1 MKTLSLAGFAGTM
14 LTLASWAAANPATT
28 STAEVH
34 LQNSANESIGK
45 VTLRDTPHGVLME
58 LDLSNL
64 PPGEHA
70 FHIHEH
76 GQCKPPFESA
86 GGHLNPG
93 GRHHGFEAMTG
104 AHAGDL
110 PNLMVPESG
119 SVKAELLARD
129 VRLSEAGGTG
139 LLDADGSALVVHEKA
154 DDHKTDPAGNS
165 GARIACG
172 VVTRPELH

>member
-1 MKTLSLAGFAGTM
+1 MKRLFAAAFAG
-14 LTLASWAAANPATT
+14 LLALASGAAADPATT
-28 STAEVH
+28 RTAEVH
-34 LQNSANESIGK
+34 LQNTANESVGK
-45 VTLRDTPHGVLME
+45 ATLRDTPHGVLME
-58 LDLSNL
+58 LDLTNL

-70 FHIHEH
+70 FHIHER

-86 GGHLNPG
+86 GAHVNPG
-93 GRHHGFEAMTG
+93 SRHHGFEATTG

-110 PNLMVPESG
+110 PNLVVPDSG
-119 SVKAELLARD
+119 AVKVELLARD
-129 VRLSEAGGTG
+129 VRLSEASGSG

-172 VVTRPELH
+172 IVTRPELH

>member
-1 MKTLSLAGFAGTM
+1 MKTLLLAGFAGTM
-14 LTLASWAAANPATT
+14 LALASWAAANPATT
-28 STAEVH
+28 STAEVR
-34 LQNSANESIGK
+34 LQNAANESIGK

-119 SVKAELLARD
+119 SVKAELLVRD
-129 VRLSEAGGTG
+129 VRLSDAGGTG

>member
-1 MKTLSLAGFAGTM
+1 MKTLSLVSLAGM
-14 LTLASWAAANPATT
+14 LALASAAAANPATT
-28 STAEVH
+28 TTAEVH
-34 LQNSANESIGK
+34 LQNSANESVGK
-45 VTLRDTPHGVLME
+45 ATLRDTPHGVLVE
-58 LDLSNL
+58 LDLTNL

-70 FHIHEH
+70 LHIHER
-76 GQCKPPFESA
+76 GQCQPPFESA

-93 GRHHGFEAMTG
+93 SRHHGFEAVTG

-110 PNLMVPESG
+110 PNLMVPDSG
-119 SVKAELLARD
+119 ALKVELLARD
-129 VRLSEAGGTG
+129 VRLSEAAGNG

-172 VVTRPELH
+172 IVTRPEVH

>member
-1 MKTLSLAGFAGTM
+1 MTTLLFALALAA
-14 LTLASWAAANPATT
+14 LVTLPGPAAANPKTAN
-28 STAEVH
+28 TAEVH
-34 LQNSANESIGK
+34 LQNAASESVGK

-58 LDLSNL
+58 LDLTNL

-70 FHIHEH
+70 FHIHER

-86 GGHLNPG
+86 GDHLNPTS
-93 GRHHGFEAMTG
+93 RQHGFEATAG

-110 PNLMVPESG
+110 PNLVVPSSG
-119 SVKAELLARD
+119 EVKVEILARD
-129 VRLSEAGGTG
+129 VRLSAASGTA
-139 LLDADGSALVVHEKA
+139 LLDDDGSSLVLHEKA

-172 VVTRPELH
+172 IVARPETH

>member
-1 MKTLSLAGFAGTM
+1 MKTLFAAGFAGM
-14 LTLASWAAANPATT
+14 LALTSGAAANPATT
-28 STAEVH
+28 TTAEVH
-34 LQNSANESIGK
+34 LQNAANESVGK
-45 VTLRDTPHGVLME
+45 ATLRDTPHGVLME
-58 LDLSNL
+58 LDLTNL

-70 FHIHEH
+70 FHIHER

-93 GRHHGFEAMTG
+93 SRHHGFEATTG

-110 PNLMVPESG
+110 PNLVVSDSG
-119 SVKAELLARD
+119 VVKVEVLARD
-129 VRLSEAGGTG
+129 VRLSDAGGTG

-154 DDHKTDPAGNS
+154 DDHRTDPSGNS

-172 VVTRPELH
+172 IVTRPELH

>member
-1 MKTLSLAGFAGTM
+1 MKTLSALGLAGLLA
-14 LTLASWAAANPATT
+14 LASGASANPATT
-28 STAEVH
+28 NTAEVH
-34 LQNSANESIGK
+34 LQNAANESVGK

-58 LDLSNL
+58 LDLMNL

-86 GGHLNPG
+86 GGHVNPG
-93 GRHHGFEAMTG
+93 GRNHGFEATTG

-110 PNLMVPESG
+110 PNLMVPDNG
-119 SVKAELLARD
+119 AVKVELLARD
-129 VRLSEAGGTG
+129 VRLSESSGTG
-139 LLDADGSALVVHEKA
+139 LLDGDGSALVVHEKA

-172 VVTRPELH
+172 IVTRPDTH

>member
-1 MKTLSLAGFAGTM
+1 MKTLSVVGFAGM
-14 LTLASWAAANPATT
+14 LALASGAAANPATT
-28 STAEVH
+28 TTAEVH
-34 LQNSANESIGK
+34 LQNAASESVGK
-45 VTLRDTPHGVLME
+45 ATLRDTPHGVLME
-58 LDLSNL
+58 LDLRNL

-119 SVKAELLARD
+119 RVKVELLARD

-139 LLDADGSALVVHEKA
+139 LLDADGSSLVVHEKA

>member
-1 MKTLSLAGFAGTM
+1 MRLLHALA
-14 LTLASWAAANPATT
+14 LAALAAIPGAAAANPATAP
-28 STAEVH
+28 TAEVH
-34 LQNSANESIGK
+34 LQNAANESVGK
-45 VTLRDTPHGVLME
+45 ATLRDTPHGVLLE
-58 LDLSNL
+58 LDLTNL

-70 FHIHEH
+70 IHIHER

-93 GRHHGFEAMTG
+93 SRHHGFEATTG

-110 PNLMVPESG
+110 PNLMVPDSG
-119 SVKAELLARD
+119 AVKVELLARD
-129 VRLSEAGGTG
+129 VRLSEASGTG
-139 LLDADGSALVVHEKA
+139 LLDADGSSLVVHEKA

-172 VVTRPELH
+172 IVTRPELH